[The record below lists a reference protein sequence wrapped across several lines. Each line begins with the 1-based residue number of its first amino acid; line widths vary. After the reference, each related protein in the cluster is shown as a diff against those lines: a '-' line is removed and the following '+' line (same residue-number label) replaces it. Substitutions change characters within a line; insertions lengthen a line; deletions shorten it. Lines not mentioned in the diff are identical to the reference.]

1 MPIESGKQFFSA
13 VGGLAQ
19 LLDNQGQI
27 ALNRLR
33 PVYPQVQNATLTRD
47 EWLTI
52 DAVVLETFRTGLTG
66 INDLINAGLTR
77 PSNLGVILSGYPV
90 VGDMEAA
97 QMSMD
102 GVVHGQQDNLEYD
115 ENFVPIPITHKDFGL
130 STRQLL
136 VSRQGRG
143 MLETDHIREAAKKV
157 RDLNES
163 VLFNG
168 TGNIYSGYPIYGYT
182 SHPNR
187 ATDTAANYGGGDWG
201 TSGNGYK
208 TIVGAINYMAS
219 LGFNGPWGVYAAN
232 TQYGQLLN
240 QYGSNDKNELT
251 VMLENIPDLAFVKRS
266 FDLAAA
272 SVIMVQLTRDV
283 IDLEVAQAITTV
295 QWMERG
301 GFLSEYRI
309 MDAIVPRIKKDKNN
323 KVGVCHITA
332 A

>member
-1 MPIESGKQFFSA
+1 MPIQNGRDFFSS
-13 VGGLAQ
+13 VGGLGS
-19 LLDNQGQI
+19 LLNANGDI
-27 ALNRLR
+27 ELKRLR
-33 PVYPQVQNATLTRD
+33 PVYPMVQNATLTRD
-47 EWLTI
+47 EWLDI

-66 INDLINAGLTR
+66 VNDLINAGLSR

-130 STRQLL
+130 SARQLL

-187 ATDTAANYGGGDWG
+187 ATDTAANYGGGDFG
-201 TSGNGYK
+201 TSGNAYK
-208 TIVGAINYMAS
+208 TFVGAINAMAA
-219 LGFNGPWGVYAAN
+219 LGFNGPWGIYAAN

-240 QYGSNDKNELT
+240 QYGSNDNNELKVILDT
-251 VMLENIPDLAFVKRS
+251 IPDIAFIKRS

-272 SVIMVQLTRDV
+272 SVVMVQLTRDV
-283 IDLEVAQAITTV
+283 IDLEVAQGITTV

-309 MDAIVPRIKKDKNN
+309 MDALVPRIKKDKNN
-323 KVGVCHITA
+323 RVGICHITA